1 MTGSQSSLRGANR
14 ALVVET
20 VKRYGGLTQVE
31 LTGATN
37 LSPATVSSI
46 VKELV
51 AAGVVDVRSTI
62 RSGRRAQLVTIARRT
77 GLAAGIE
84 VGPRH
89 LRVALADVTREV
101 VAEQSLP
108 LPAEHRADTTL
119 DRVAL
124 LVVDLLERV
133 GASIDE
139 LVGLGVGLPA
149 PVEPGT
155 GTVTVR
161 GLLRGWDDTPVVHVL
176 SKRLAKPVLVDNEA
190 NLGALAESRFG
201 AARGYQDAVY
211 VSVGTGT
218 GAGIVMSG
226 KLHRGFG
233 GTAGEIGHVQVDA
246 QGRICRCGS
255 RGCLDTV
262 VGYPALVEP
271 LVVSHGTLT
280 LRDVVQRA
288 NDGDPG
294 CRQVVA
300 DAGAII
306 GGVVAGMAM
315 VVNPQCVV
323 VGGEMAR
330 TGDVLVQPMREAIA
344 RRVPLNQ
351 VVSLD
356 VVPADLGVR
365 APVLGAVAMVFEAT
379 DQAGALDVPADLV
392 EPAPSGTDGG
402 GGDGRV

>member
-1 MTGSQSSLRGANR
+1 MSGSQSSLRGANR

-31 LTGATN
+31 LTAATG

-46 VKELV
+46 VKELL
-51 AAGVVDVRSTI
+51 AAGAVDTHSTI
-62 RSGRRAQLVTIARRT
+62 RSGRRAQLVTIARQT
-77 GLAAGIE
+77 GLAAGVD

-89 LRVALADVTREV
+89 LRVALGDVTREI
-101 VAEQSLP
+101 VAEQTLP
-108 LPAEHRADTTL
+108 LPADHRADTTL

-124 LVVDLLERV
+124 LVIDLLERV
-133 GASIDE
+133 GATIDE

-155 GTVTVR
+155 GLVTVR
-161 GLLRGWDDTPVVHVL
+161 GLLRGWDEVPVVHVL
-176 SKRLAKPVLVDNEA
+176 SKRLAKPVLVDNNA

-211 VSVGTGT
+211 VAAGAGT
-218 GAGIVMSG
+218 GAGIILSG
-226 KLHRGFG
+226 HLHRGFG
-233 GTAGEIGHVQVDA
+233 GTAGEIGHVQVDP

-271 LVVSHGTLT
+271 LTVSHGTLT
-280 LRDVVQRA
+280 LRDLVQHA
-288 NDGDPG
+288 VDGDPG

-300 DAGAII
+300 DAGAVI

-323 VGGEMAR
+323 IGGELAE
-330 TGDVLVQPMREAIA
+330 TGDLLVQPMREAIS

-351 VVSLD
+351 MVTLD
-356 VVPADLGVR
+356 VVPGDLGVR
-365 APVLGAVAMVFEAT
+365 AKVLGALALVLEAT
-379 DQAGALDVPADLV
+379 DQAGADGAGPGVGVDVR
-392 EPAPSGTDGG
+392 EG
-402 GGDGRV
+402 

>member
-1 MTGSQSSLRGANR
+1 MSGSQSSLRGANR

-31 LTGATN
+31 LTAATG

-46 VKELV
+46 VKELL
-51 AAGVVDVRSTI
+51 AGGVVDTHGTI
-62 RSGRRAQLVTIARRT
+62 RSGRRAQLVTIARQT
-77 GLAAGIE
+77 GLAAGVD

-89 LRVALADVTREV
+89 LRVALGDVTREI
-101 VAEQSLP
+101 VAEQTLP
-108 LPAEHRADTTL
+108 LPADHRADTTL

-124 LVVDLLERV
+124 LVIDLLERV

-155 GTVTVR
+155 GLVTVR
-161 GLLRGWDDTPVVHVL
+161 GLLRGWDEVPVVHVL
-176 SKRLAKPVLVDNEA
+176 SKRLAKPVLVDNNA

-211 VSVGTGT
+211 VAAGAGT
-218 GAGIVMSG
+218 GAGIILSG
-226 KLHRGFG
+226 HLHRGFG
-233 GTAGEIGHVQVDA
+233 GTAGEIGHVQVDP

-271 LVVSHGTLT
+271 LTVSHGTLT
-280 LRDVVQRA
+280 LRDLVQHA
-288 NDGDPG
+288 VGGDPG

-300 DAGAII
+300 DAGAVI

-323 VGGEMAR
+323 IGGELAE
-330 TGDVLVQPMREAIA
+330 TGDLLVQPMREAIS

-351 VVSLD
+351 MVTLD
-356 VVPADLGVR
+356 VVPGDLGVR
-365 APVLGAVAMVFEAT
+365 AKVLGALALVLEAT
-379 DQAGALDVPADLV
+379 DQAGADGAGPGVGVDVR
-392 EPAPSGTDGG
+392 EG
-402 GGDGRV
+402 

>member
-1 MTGSQSSLRGANR
+1 MSGSQSSLRGANR

-31 LTGATN
+31 LTAATG

-46 VKELV
+46 VKELL
-51 AAGVVDVRSTI
+51 AAGVVDTHGTI

-77 GLAAGIE
+77 GLAAGVD

-89 LRVALADVTREV
+89 LRVALGDVTREI
-101 VAEQSLP
+101 VAEQTLP
-108 LPAEHRADTTL
+108 LPADHRADTTL

-124 LVVDLLERV
+124 LVIDLLERV
-133 GASIDE
+133 GASVDE

-155 GTVTVR
+155 GLVTVR
-161 GLLRGWDDTPVVHVL
+161 GLLRGWDEVPVVHVL
-176 SKRLAKPVLVDNEA
+176 AKRLAKPVLVDNNA

-211 VSVGTGT
+211 VSVGAGT
-218 GAGIVMSG
+218 GAGIILSG
-226 KLHRGFG
+226 HLHRGFG
-233 GTAGEIGHVQVDA
+233 GTAGEIGHVQVDP

-271 LVVSHGTLT
+271 LTVSHGTLT
-280 LRDVVQRA
+280 LRDLVQHA
-288 NDGDPG
+288 VDGDPG

-300 DAGAII
+300 DAGAVI

-323 VGGEMAR
+323 VGGELAE
-330 TGDVLVQPMREAIA
+330 TGDLLVQPMREAIA

-351 VVSLD
+351 MVTLD
-356 VVPADLGVR
+356 VVPGDLGVR
-365 APVLGAVAMVFEAT
+365 AKVLGALALVLEAT
-379 DQAGALDVPADLV
+379 DQMGADVGAGH
-392 EPAPSGTDGG
+392 GTGGEDGTAATGEQG
-402 GGDGRV
+402 G

>member
-1 MTGSQSSLRGANR
+1 MSGSQSSLRGANR

-31 LTGATN
+31 LTAATG

-46 VKELV
+46 VKELL
-51 AAGVVDVRSTI
+51 AAGAVDTHSPI
-62 RSGRRAQLVTIARRT
+62 RSGRRAQLVTIARQT
-77 GLAAGIE
+77 GLAAGVD

-89 LRVALADVTREV
+89 LRVALGDVTREI
-101 VAEQSLP
+101 VAEQTLP
-108 LPAEHRADTTL
+108 LPADHRADTTL

-124 LVVDLLERV
+124 LVIDLLERV

-155 GTVTVR
+155 GLVTVR
-161 GLLRGWDDTPVVHVL
+161 GLLRGWDEVPVVHVL
-176 SKRLAKPVLVDNEA
+176 SKRLAKPVLVDNNA

-211 VSVGTGT
+211 VAAGAGT
-218 GAGIVMSG
+218 GAGIILSG
-226 KLHRGFG
+226 HLHRGFG
-233 GTAGEIGHVQVDA
+233 GTAGEIGHVQVDP

-271 LVVSHGTLT
+271 LTVSHGTLT
-280 LRDVVQRA
+280 LRDLVQHA
-288 NDGDPG
+288 VDGDPG

-300 DAGAII
+300 DAGAVI

-323 VGGEMAR
+323 IGGELAE
-330 TGDVLVQPMREAIA
+330 TGDLLVQPMREAIS

-351 VVSLD
+351 MVTLD
-356 VVPADLGVR
+356 VVPGDLGVR
-365 APVLGAVAMVFEAT
+365 AKVLGALALVLEAT
-379 DQAGALDVPADLV
+379 DQAGADGAGPGVGVDVR
-392 EPAPSGTDGG
+392 EG
-402 GGDGRV
+402 

>member
-1 MTGSQSSLRGANR
+1 MSGSQSSLRGANR

-31 LTGATN
+31 LTGATG

-46 VKELV
+46 VKELQ
-51 AAGVVDVRSTI
+51 AAGLVETRSTI
-62 RSGRRAQLVTIARRT
+62 RPGRRAQLVTIARRT

-84 VGPRH
+84 VGRRH
-89 LRVALADVTREV
+89 LRVALGDVTREI
-101 VAEQSLP
+101 VAEQTLP
-108 LPAEHRADTTL
+108 LPADHRADTTL
-119 DRVAL
+119 DRAAL
-124 LVVDLLERV
+124 LVVDLLDRV
-133 GASIDE
+133 GTSLDE
-139 LVGLGVGLPA
+139 LLGLGVGLPA

-161 GLLRGWDDTPVVHVL
+161 GMMRGWEDTPVVHVL

-201 AARGYQDAVY
+201 AARGYQDVVY
-211 VSVGTGT
+211 VSVGAGT
-218 GAGIVMSG
+218 GAGIVLKG
-226 KLHRGFG
+226 QLHRGFG

-271 LVVSHGTLT
+271 LADTHGALT
-280 LRDVVQRA
+280 VRDVVQRA
-288 NDGDPG
+288 LAGDPG
-294 CRQVVA
+294 CRQVVE
-300 DAGAII
+300 DAGGVI

-323 VGGEMAR
+323 VGGELAE
-330 TGDVLVQPMREAIA
+330 TGDVLVQPMRDAIA

-351 VVSLD
+351 VVALD
-356 VVPADLGVR
+356 VVRGDLGVR
-365 APVLGAVAMVFEAT
+365 AAVTGALAMVLEAT
-379 DQAGALDVPADLV
+379 DGVVTPEA
-392 EPAPSGTDGG
+392 EPTDGE
-402 GGDGRV
+402 DRWT

>member
-31 LTGATN
+31 LTGATG

-46 VKELV
+46 VKELL
-51 AAGVVDVRSTI
+51 AAGVVDTRSTI
-62 RSGRRAQLVTIARRT
+62 RTGRRAQLVTIARRT
-77 GLAAGIE
+77 GLAAGID

-89 LRVALADVTREV
+89 LRVALADVTREI

-108 LPAEHRADTTL
+108 LPADHRADTTL

-124 LVVDLLERV
+124 LVVDLLDRV
-133 GASIDE
+133 GASMDE

-149 PVEPGT
+149 PVETGT
-155 GTVTVR
+155 GSVTVR
-161 GLLRGWDDTPVVHVL
+161 GLMRGWDDTSVVHVL
-176 SKRLAKPVLVDNEA
+176 SKRLSRVVLVDNEA

-211 VSVGTGT
+211 VSVGAGT
-218 GAGIVMSG
+218 GAGIVLSG
-226 KLHRGFG
+226 HLHRGFG
-233 GTAGEIGHVQVDA
+233 GTAGEIGHVQVDP

-271 LVVSHGTLT
+271 LAVSHGTLT

-288 NDGDPG
+288 LEGDPG

-300 DAGAII
+300 DAGAVI

-323 VGGEMAR
+323 VGGELAE

-356 VVPADLGVR
+356 VVRGDLGLR
-365 APVLGAVAMVFEAT
+365 ASVLGAVALVLEAT
-379 DQAGALDVPADLV
+379 DQVGSVLDTPDQVDGAG
-392 EPAPSGTDGG
+392 G
-402 GGDGRV
+402 

>member
-1 MTGSQSSLRGANR
+1 MSGSQSSLRGANR

-31 LTGATN
+31 LTAATG

-46 VKELV
+46 VKELL
-51 AAGVVDVRSTI
+51 AAGAVDTHSTI
-62 RSGRRAQLVTIARRT
+62 RSGRRAQLVTIARQT
-77 GLAAGIE
+77 GLAAGVD

-89 LRVALADVTREV
+89 LRVALGDVTREI
-101 VAEQSLP
+101 VAEQTLP
-108 LPAEHRADTTL
+108 LPADHRADTTL

-124 LVVDLLERV
+124 LVIDLLERV
-133 GASIDE
+133 GATIDE

-155 GTVTVR
+155 GLVTVR
-161 GLLRGWDDTPVVHVL
+161 GLLRGWDEVPVVHVL
-176 SKRLAKPVLVDNEA
+176 SKRLAKPVLVDNNA

-211 VSVGTGT
+211 VAAGAGT
-218 GAGIVMSG
+218 GAGIILSG
-226 KLHRGFG
+226 HLHRGFG
-233 GTAGEIGHVQVDA
+233 GTAGEIGHVQVDP

-271 LVVSHGTLT
+271 LTVSHGTLT
-280 LRDVVQRA
+280 LRDLVQHA
-288 NDGDPG
+288 VDGDPG

-300 DAGAII
+300 DAGAVI

-323 VGGEMAR
+323 IGGELAE
-330 TGDVLVQPMREAIA
+330 TGDLLVQPMREAIS

-351 VVSLD
+351 MVTLD
-356 VVPADLGVR
+356 VVPGDLGVR
-365 APVLGAVAMVFEAT
+365 AKVLGALALVLEAT
-379 DQAGALDVPADLV
+379 DQVGADGAGPGVGVDVR
-392 EPAPSGTDGG
+392 EG
-402 GGDGRV
+402 